1 MPRRLRQSLT
11 ERAKRL
17 RSLLRGR
24 PGGGIGPKVRR
35 PPTGRPSLMRGAARS
50 LLVTP
55 WFAAGA
61 GFVLAAGL
69 WIYSPHTELR
79 FPTTMPESVPCAP
92 GCSISGGHS
101 AGSLAAKGP
110 VLRIK
115 NPQHAERHTGQ
126 SNVTGQPN
134 AASGLTFKFTVL
146 WQRDN
151 RFVAQI
157 AVSGSSVP
165 SSWHL
170 KFAMPGDEIGYVMGA
185 QWQPTPGDD
194 GGTASAYQGYQQGGN
209 RGDGRHGFS
218 FSVTGSGSA
227 STPADCA
234 FDGASCT
241 FG

>member
-1 MPRRLRQSLT
+1 M
-11 ERAKRL
+11 RA
-17 RSLLRGR
+17 
-24 PGGGIGPKVRR
+24 
-35 PPTGRPSLMRGAARS
+35 AARS

-92 GCSISGGHS
+92 GCGISGGHS
-101 AGSLAAKGP
+101 GGSLAAKGP
-110 VLRIK
+110 VVQIK
-115 NPQHAERHTGQ
+115 NPQHLGRRTGR
-126 SNVTGQPN
+126 SNVTGQRN
-134 AASGLTFKFTVL
+134 AASGLTFKFTVV
-146 WQRDN
+146 WQRED

-165 SSWHL
+165 SSWQL

-185 QWQPTPGDD
+185 QWQAAPAGD
-194 GGTASAYQGYQQGGN
+194 GGTASADQGYQQGGYQGN
-209 RGDGRHGFS
+209 GRHGFS

-227 STPADCA
+227 STPTDCA